1 MFFFFFNSS
10 FFPLVVPRRTNLGG
24 DCHGRMTRLK
34 GGSWGS
40 ERKARFFR
48 LLTNTKLS
56 QHGLNPYSNVMIKCG
71 VFPPSVMEWGGWMCD
86 GVMTAVG
93 TDV

>member
-1 MFFFFFNSS
+1 
-10 FFPLVVPRRTNLGG
+10 
-24 DCHGRMTRLK
+24 MTRLK

-40 ERKARFFR
+40 ERVEKRVFFC
-48 LLTNTKLS
+48 LLTNTKLY

-71 VFPPSVMEWGGWMCD
+71 VFSPPLCYGVWGGWMCD

>member
-1 MFFFFFNSS
+1 
-10 FFPLVVPRRTNLGG
+10 
-24 DCHGRMTRLK
+24 MTRLK
-34 GGSWGS
+34 RGSWGS
-40 ERKARFFR
+40 ERVEKRVFFC

-71 VFPPSVMEWGGWMCD
+71 VFSPLCYGVWGGWMCD